1 MIKYLIILILTGGFQ
16 LHLVTAQPFPEDSS
30 GIEIT
35 SLFGLPIAYYTPET
49 RWAGGIAGLMNFRFR
64 KDSADISRPS
74 QLQIG
79 AAYTQERQFLSY
91 LPFSIFADN
100 NRWYFYGELG
110 YYRYSYFFYGIGNE
124 NTIPEGEL
132 YDVNFPRIRVHGMKL
147 IAPHLYLGAHYW
159 LDAFEIA
166 DLDAGDR
173 LADPVRNITG
183 REGGIISAPGLIALL
198 DKREDVF
205 APESGYYLESLVQM
219 SRPWTGS
226 TFRYERFTLDGRYYL
241 PVVSR
246 LHHILAVQIYADLT
260 NGNVPFNALPLLG
273 GTRRMRGYYEGRYRD
288 NNLLSAQVE
297 YRFPLFWRLGMVAF
311 GGVGTVFP
319 AWKEFSPAYLRA
331 AGGAGLRI
339 RISNTDRVNAR
350 IDAAFGPGTTGY
362 YITIGEAF

>member
-1 MIKYLIILILTGGFQ
+1 MGKQIIL
-16 LHLVTAQPFPEDSS
+16 LVCLWLFSPQMSFAQSSQQDST

-35 SLFGLPIAYYTPET
+35 SLFGLPIAYFTPET

-64 KDSADISRPS
+64 RDSADISRPS

-100 NRWYFYGELG
+100 NRLYVYGELG

-147 IAPHLYLGAHYW
+147 IASNLYLGAHYW
-159 LDAFEIA
+159 MDAFEIA
-166 DLDAGDR
+166 GLDAGDR
-173 LADPVRNITG
+173 LADPGRNITG

-205 APESGYYLESLVQM
+205 APESGYYLEGLVQI

-241 PVVSR
+241 PVVPR
-246 LHHILAVQIYADLT
+246 LHHVLAVQVYADLT
-260 NGNVPFNALPLLG
+260 NGDIPFNALPLLG

-288 NNLLSAQVE
+288 NNLLSAQAE

-311 GGVGTVFP
+311 GGIGTVFP
-319 AWKEFSPAYLRA
+319 TWKELSPSYLRA